1 MNWRNLFLML
11 LNKLTQH
18 IDIKKLNQVIVAL
31 YLLLISLLLFC
42 VIVSFIVGDTGSFVG
57 STVGLIVVST
67 MFKEFTKRAL

>member
-1 MNWRNLFLML
+1 MNWRKLFLML

-42 VIVSFIVGDTGSFVG
+42 VVVSFFVGETGTFVG
-57 STVGLIVVST
+57 STVGLIVVFT
-67 MFKEFTKRAL
+67 MFKEFKKRAM

>member
-42 VIVSFIVGDTGSFVG
+42 VIVSFIAGDTGSFVG

>member
-42 VIVSFIVGDTGSFVG
+42 VIVAFIVGDTGSFVG

>member
-1 MNWRNLFLML
+1 ML

-57 STVGLIVVST
+57 SMVGLIVVST

>member
-1 MNWRNLFLML
+1 MNWRKLFLML

-42 VIVSFIVGDTGSFVG
+42 VVVSFFVGETDTFVG
-57 STVGLIVVST
+57 STVGLIVVCT
-67 MFKEFTKRAL
+67 MFKEFKKRAM

>member
-18 IDIKKLNQVIVAL
+18 DIKKLNKVIVAL

-42 VIVSFIVGDTGSFVG
+42 VVISFFVGETGTFVG
-57 STVGLIVVST
+57 SMVGLIVVSI

>member
-1 MNWRNLFLML
+1 MNWRDLFLML

>member
-42 VIVSFIVGDTGSFVG
+42 VVVSFFVGETGTFVG
-57 STVGLIVVST
+57 STVGLIVVSI
-67 MFKEFTKRAL
+67 MFKEFTKRVL

>member
-1 MNWRNLFLML
+1 MNWRKLFLML

-42 VIVSFIVGDTGSFVG
+42 VVVSFFVGETGTFVG
-57 STVGLIVVST
+57 STVGFIVVCT
-67 MFKEFTKRAL
+67 MFKEFKKRAM

>member
-31 YLLLISLLLFC
+31 YLLLISLILFC
-42 VIVSFIVGDTGSFVG
+42 VIVSFIVGETGTFIG

>member
-1 MNWRNLFLML
+1 ML

>member
-42 VIVSFIVGDTGSFVG
+42 VIVSFIVGETGTFIG

>member
-1 MNWRNLFLML
+1 MNWRKLFLML

-42 VIVSFIVGDTGSFVG
+42 VLVSFFVGETGTFVG
-57 STVGLIVVST
+57 STVGLIVVCT
-67 MFKEFTKRAL
+67 MFKEFKKRAM

>member
-1 MNWRNLFLML
+1 MNWRKLFLML